1 MTETAPSNVTIRAA
15 EFSDA
20 AILASLMGE
29 LGYETRT
36 AKMEM
41 RLEVIL
47 KDSRSATLVAV
58 NEGRVCGMIGAQSRY
73 SYEHNGPAG
82 RILAL
87 VVTKAMRDRGIG
99 RRLLAA
105 AEENLAAR
113 NIRRVA
119 VNTRFERKE
128 AHEFYDRMGY
138 ERNGFRFFK
147 NLPGSAD

>member
-1 MTETAPSNVTIRAA
+1 
-15 EFSDA
+15 
-20 AILASLMGE
+20 
-29 LGYETRT
+29 
-36 AKMEM
+36 
-41 RLEVIL
+41 
-47 KDSRSATLVAV
+47 
-58 NEGRVCGMIGAQSRY
+58 
-73 SYEHNGPAG
+73 
-82 RILAL
+82 
-87 VVTKAMRDRGIG
+87 MRDRGIG